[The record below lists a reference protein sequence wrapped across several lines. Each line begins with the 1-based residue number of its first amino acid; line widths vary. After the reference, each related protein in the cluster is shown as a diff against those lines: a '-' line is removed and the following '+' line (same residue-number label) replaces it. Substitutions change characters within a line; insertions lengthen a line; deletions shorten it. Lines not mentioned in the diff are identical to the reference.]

1 MIVPRRC
8 SRSLL
13 PHPRSP
19 VCLSTACRRL
29 RSPGVCRFPASAGN
43 PSSRVVNGN
52 PIFRLGC
59 GAPSTLIVGVGFG
72 AMLHGL
78 WSQIPIWP
86 FALAGLLLPL
96 ALAILYGVAV
106 LVEMWFPEQ
115 MEDIDP

>member
-1 MIVPRRC
+1 M
-8 SRSLL
+8 
-13 PHPRSP
+13 
-19 VCLSTACRRL
+19 
-29 RSPGVCRFPASAGN
+29 
-43 PSSRVVNGN
+43 NGN

-96 ALAILYGVAV
+96 ALAILHAVAV
-106 LVEMWFPEQ
+106 LVEMWFPEHMQ
-115 MEDIDP
+115 DIDP